1 MPLALGFLSLLIVRD
16 IWQALLAYTV
26 VAISNAMGSITHA
39 PMLAAI
45 VDDDEQR
52 TGTRKA
58 GLYTGLNALLTIP
71 IGGLHTV
78 IFTSILGAYTFVSG
92 SQTQSDL
99 AIQGIRV
106 GASVVPFAS
115 LLLSMVPMWL
125 SPINL
130 QREQALSEFS
140 EGQHRGPQHL
150 EAALATQAQAA
161 E

>member
-1 MPLALGFLSLLIVRD
+1 MPTALGFLSLLIVQN
-16 IWQALLAYTV
+16 IWQALIAYTV
-26 VAISNAMGSITHA
+26 VAIFNAMGSITHA

-52 TGTRKA
+52 TGSRKA
-58 GLYTGLNALLTIP
+58 GLFTGLNALLTIP

-78 IFTSILGAYTFVSG
+78 IFTSILSAYTFVSG

-106 GASVVPFAS
+106 GASVIPCVS
-115 LLLSMVPMWL
+115 ILLSMVPMWL
-125 SPINL
+125 SPIDL
-130 QREQALSEFS
+130 QREQALSAFS
-140 EGQHRGPQHL
+140 ESQHRD
-150 EAALATQAQAA
+150 AALAVQAPAA